1 MDARYEIYTGYVQ
14 DKGDFS
20 PRKLIN
26 YELRTNL
33 ERGKGRRCRNYPGK
47 NSDVSTCAASQ
58 ACCSRTRYCR
68 TESTSIGCC
77 KRSTCSAYV
86 APTCSADDSAPGS
99 CSWAS
104 AGAVGRT
111 STGKQAF
118 EVNLDDRFDCSS
130 RSYCISGPRGAF
142 PSSWNSAGSP
152 PTSPHHSS
160 ATFDYSLASELERD

>member
-1 MDARYEIYTGYVQ
+1 MYIYTYTYVYR
-14 DKGDFS
+14 DKGNFI
-20 PRKLIN
+20 RKLIN
-26 YELRTNL
+26 YVRTNL
-33 ERGKGRRCRNYPGK
+33 ARGKGRRCRNYPGK

-58 ACCSRTRYCR
+58 ACCSLTGYCR
-68 TESTSIGCC
+68 TGSTSIGCC
-77 KRSTCSAYV
+77 KRSTCSVYA
-86 APTCSADDSAPGS
+86 APTCSADDCCSAPGS

-111 STGKQAF
+111 WSGTRAF

-130 RSYCISGPRGAF
+130 RSYCISGSRGAP